1 MKISQS
7 KQGRTGHG
15 VSRKVRNCLST
26 RIDNRRARCL
36 LLMNAPKFEL
46 LSRKKIFCTKNTRIA
61 R

>member
-1 MKISQS
+1 MEISQSKKAQSS

-26 RIDNRRARCL
+26 RIDNRR

-46 LSRKKIFCTKNTRIA
+46 SS
-61 R
+61 